1 MPRNLDLPL
10 IGIVAAALVV
20 ALVVALVATPV
31 VKNLAIRVKAVDVPK
46 DGRRMHDHPI
56 PRTGG
61 LAIFL
66 GFLLSVLLFLDLNA
80 QMRGMLLGAV
90 IIVVLGIFDDI
101 YSLRAMFK
109 FVVQI
114 IRRPGCGALGNA
126 DRDVCPTPT
135 RFPRDPYWNLGILA
149 VPATVIWIVAIT
161 NAANLIDGL
170 DGLACGVS
178 TISSITL
185 LVIALVVSEAN
196 VAILMA
202 ALAGGCIGFL
212 PYNMNPRHTRSRATR
227 APTFL
232 GYILAVVSIQGLFKF
247 YAIIS
252 FAVPFLMLGLPIFDT
267 CFAFIRRIA
276 HGQSPMHAD
285 RSHVHHRLIDM
296 GFNQKQAV
304 AVLYVIS
311 AILGPSAVVLTTS
324 GPVKAMLLLL
334 ALCFAGAISART
346 SWAPTV
352 RKTTVR
358 SRTRRGKRNEAGA
371 RHDHLRHPAGGHQR
385 WLPWVGG
392 APAPSGPGA
401 GLLCDGPAPGDARFR
416 AGDSPAPARLR
427 SEHHG
432 APPDPLHH
440 HLQVPAGHGGG
451 AGAGQTRPGAGP
463 VGDTST
469 TFAGALA
476 AFYHQIRVG
485 HVEAGLRTGDKYS
498 PFPEGM
504 NRKLVGDIADLHFCP
519 TRANR
524 ANLEREGITDG
535 VFVTGNTVID
545 ALKTTVVK
553 DHPLHNGSLSTH
565 LDYTGRKITPGDL
578 PPAGELRPAH
588 G

>member
-56 PRTGG
+56 PRMGG

-80 QMRGMLLGAV
+80 QMRG
-90 IIVVLGIFDDI
+90 IFDDI

-114 IRRPGCGALGNA
+114 IAALVAVLSGNVIETLSNPNVFSA
-126 DRDVCPTPT
+126 
-135 RFPRDPYWNLGILA
+135 DPYWNLGILA

-161 NAANLIDGL
+161 NAVNLIDGL

-178 TISSITL
+178 TISSMTL
-185 LVIALVVSEAN
+185 LVIALVVSEGN

-212 PYNMNPRHTRSRATR
+212 PYNMNPAKIFMGDTGS
-227 APTFL
+227 TFL

-247 YAIIS
+247 YTIIS

-311 AILGPSAVVLTTS
+311 AILGLSAVVLTTS

-334 ALCFAGAISART
+334 ALCFAGAISARIFLG
-346 SWAPTV
+346 AN
-352 RKTTVR
+352 
-358 SRTRRGKRNEAGA
+358 GKKN
-371 RHDHLRHPAGGHQR
+371 
-385 WLPWVGG
+385 
-392 APAPSGPGA
+392 
-401 GLLCDGPAPGDARFR
+401 DG
-416 AGDSPAPARLR
+416 
-427 SEHHG
+427 EK
-432 APPDPLHH
+432 PD
-440 HLQVPAGHGGG
+440 
-451 AGAGQTRPGAGP
+451 
-463 VGDTST
+463 
-469 TFAGALA
+469 
-476 AFYHQIRVG
+476 
-485 HVEAGLRTGDKYS
+485 EK
-498 PFPEGM
+498 
-504 NRKLVGDIADLHFCP
+504 
-519 TRANR
+519 
-524 ANLEREGITDG
+524 
-535 VFVTGNTVID
+535 
-545 ALKTTVVK
+545 
-553 DHPLHNGSLSTH
+553 
-565 LDYTGRKITPGDL
+565 
-578 PPAGELRPAH
+578 GEEK
-588 G
+588 